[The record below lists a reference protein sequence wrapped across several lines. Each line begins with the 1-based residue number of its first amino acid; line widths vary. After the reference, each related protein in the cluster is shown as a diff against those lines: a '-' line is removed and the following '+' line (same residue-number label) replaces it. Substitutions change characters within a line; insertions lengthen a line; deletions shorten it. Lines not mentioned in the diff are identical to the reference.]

1 MRCIM
6 EHIHQYIKV
15 ILLSLIVFPV
25 LAEDYSPTEPIAR
38 GIIVSSCIDLDSITQ
53 LAVLDKESETE
64 AGMLFNFLSRQGKC
78 GSYNMYIPVFLER
91 LEFTYTD
98 TNGEDIGVWKLHKQ
112 EMWSLIQQSYVKR
125 IGLTL

>member
-1 MRCIM
+1 MKCIM
-6 EHIHQYIKV
+6 VNILRFLKV

-25 LAEDYSPTEPIAR
+25 LAKDYSPIKPIAR
-38 GIIVSSCIDLDSITQ
+38 GIIVSSCIDLDSIMQ

-78 GSYNMYIPVFLER
+78 GSYNMYIPVFLEK

-98 TNGEDIGVWKLHKQ
+98 TKGANIGVWKLHKQ
-112 EMWSLIQQSYVKR
+112 EMWSLIQKSYVKR

>member
-1 MRCIM
+1 MKCIM
-6 EHIHQYIKV
+6 EYIHQYLKV

-38 GIIVSSCIDLDSITQ
+38 GIIVSSCIDLDSIMQ

-78 GSYNMYIPVFLER
+78 GSYNMYIPFIYDISLLYNFL
-91 LEFTYTD
+91 LAY
-98 TNGEDIGVWKLHKQ
+98 Q
-112 EMWSLIQQSYVKR
+112 ENIQSELYN
-125 IGLTL
+125 

>member
-1 MRCIM
+1 MKCIM
-6 EHIHQYIKV
+6 EYIHQYLKV

-25 LAEDYSPTEPIAR
+25 LAKDYSPIKPIAR
-38 GIIVSSCIDLDSITQ
+38 GIIVSSCIDLDSIMQ

-64 AGMLFNFLSRQGKC
+64 AQLLFNYLSKQGKC
-78 GSYNMYIPVFLER
+78 GSYNMYIPVFLEK

-98 TNGEDIGVWKLHKQ
+98 TKGANIGVWKLHKQ

-125 IGLTL
+125 IGLAL

>member
-6 EHIHQYIKV
+6 VNILRFLKV

-25 LAEDYSPTEPIAR
+25 LAKDYSPTEPIAR

-53 LAVLDKESETE
+53 LATLDKESETE
-64 AGMLFNFLSRQGKC
+64 AQLLFNYLSKQGKC
-78 GSYNMYIPVFLER
+78 GSYNMYIPVFLEK

-98 TNGEDIGVWKLHKQ
+98 TKGANIGVWKLHKQ

-125 IGLTL
+125 IGLAL